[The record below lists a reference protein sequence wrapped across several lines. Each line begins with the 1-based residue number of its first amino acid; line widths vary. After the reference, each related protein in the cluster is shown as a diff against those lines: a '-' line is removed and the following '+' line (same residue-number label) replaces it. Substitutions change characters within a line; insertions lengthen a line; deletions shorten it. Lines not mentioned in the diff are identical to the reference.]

1 MPSKLPNFSEAKSKI
16 RTNVFRFATVP
27 ERGALLSHVLHLRI
41 IPAISLIF
49 SAPIMDESPSTPTEF
64 VAPTL
69 EELEPLFPAYELEA
83 FIAQGGMGAVYKARQ
98 KSLDR
103 SVAIKILPREFGDD
117 PQFRA
122 SFEAEAKAMARLNHP
137 NLISVYDFGNM
148 EGMLY
153 IIMEF
158 VQGKALYYSSHER
171 AIDPPVALDLVSTI
185 SRGLGHAHRGGII
198 HRDIKPAN
206 ILLDVNAKPKIG
218 DFGLAHP
225 LDRQKNEGVVFGTP
239 GYTAPEIFH
248 NHHPI
253 DQRSDIFSV
262 GALLYELLCGKHPEP
277 NSTSM
282 SSGIDPRI
290 DAIIKKATHPDPN
303 NRYHDVDTLADE
315 IDDLIPKLGG
325 PQFATTPTA
334 TPILNSGSNVILAS
348 SNEKSGVASFVVILL
363 LLLGGVAV
371 AFYIFGEGDEN
382 SQAVIP
388 EKKTEL
394 KPTPQPKD
402 RPDKKPPG
410 EIGKMAIKE
419 KPAKPE
425 SKGVAPQEV
434 AETPL
439 ESLDRLAQLLVD
451 GLRDEFPIGT
461 IKREKSAYFLLKQN
475 MTWDEASNFANR
487 HGAHLTLLPTTAD
500 LAWFQENFQSSS
512 PVWTGA
518 SDSGFEGKWF
528 WSDGSAV
535 DMKVWVEKS
544 PDNSITD
551 NPNGEDFGAISSSS
565 PNLEDHHRLQKFPAL
580 LEWRLDGSTPA
591 SLASQL
597 ARTGEALNNKRTPIF
612 PSGTYNVGGSRFLLV
627 KDAVSWEEGS
637 LIASNAGGHLA
648 VPSNDKEASFIA
660 LSLKSTLDDP
670 GSCWIGGKRDESLP
684 EIWNFITGEAF
695 TFITWLEDQPDNS
708 GEDENYLVI
717 KKKGNFLGANDEDKN
732 GTNTNHFLIEW
743 SVPALRNMP
752 RASVNGTKEGGLL
765 AALEKI
771 RDKIRYR
778 HGRAYDKFRKKYD
791 GLVEDFL
798 KELIS
803 AIKSYPL
810 AEAIKDD
817 LIEEYEGYLERKELP
832 DSLADAYPGRLKR
845 KLKEAKEE
853 TKALKE
859 EYEEAYEEAKQDYL
873 KAVLSAGKDAFNAGE
888 NIKGKM
894 FVLENTVTK
903 DNNERFDQIMDKKKV
918 PLPEAPKKPEE
929 EDED

>member
-1 MPSKLPNFSEAKSKI
+1 MPFKLPNFSEAKSKI
-16 RTNVFRFATVP
+16 RTNVSCFATVP
-27 ERGALLSHVLHLRI
+27 ERRALLSHALHLRI
-41 IPAISLIF
+41 SAISLLF
-49 SAPIMDESPSTPTEF
+49 PAPIMDESPSTPTEF

-103 SVAIKILPREFGDD
+103 SVAIKILPRVFGDD

-137 NLISVYDFGNM
+137 NLISVYDFGDID
-148 EGMLY
+148 GMLY
-153 IIMEF
+153 IVMEF
-158 VQGKALYYSSHER
+158 VHGKALYYSAHNR
-171 AIDPPVALDLVSTI
+171 AIDPAVALEMVSTI
-185 SRGLGHAHRGGII
+185 SRGLAHAHQGGII

-206 ILLDVNAKPKIG
+206 ILLDADAKPKIG
-218 DFGLAHP
+218 DFGLARP
-225 LDRQKNEGVVFGTP
+225 VGRGEDEGLVFGTP
-239 GYTAPEIFH
+239 GYTAPEIFQ
-248 NHHPI
+248 NGTEV

-262 GALLYELLCGKHPEP
+262 GALLYELICGRHPEA
-277 NSTSM
+277 NSHGMTT
-282 SSGIDPRI
+282 GIDPRI
-290 DAIIKKATHPDPN
+290 DNILKKATNANPNLRYPDA
-303 NRYHDVDTLADE
+303 DELAD
-315 IDDLIPKLGG
+315 DLDNLIPMLGG
-325 PQFATTPTA
+325 PQFTTTPTA
-334 TPILNSGSNVILAS
+334 TPILNSGSNAVLAS
-348 SNEKSGVASFVVILL
+348 SKEKSGVASFLVILL
-363 LLLGGVAV
+363 LLLGGGAF
-371 AFYIFGEGDEN
+371 AFYLLGKEDEKP
-382 SQAVIP
+382 QVGIP
-388 EKKTEL
+388 ENKAEL
-394 KPTPQPKD
+394 KSAPRPEN
-402 RPDKKPPG
+402 RPDEKPAG
-410 EIGKMAIKE
+410 EIGEMANKE

-425 SKGVAPQEV
+425 PKVVTPEEV

-451 GLRDEFPIGT
+451 GLRDEFPINT

-475 MTWDEASNFANR
+475 MTWDEANNFAKR
-487 HGAHLTLLPTTAD
+487 HGAHLALLPATAD
-500 LAWFQENFQSSS
+500 LAWFHENFESAS

-535 DMKVWVEKS
+535 DAKVWVKKS

-612 PSGTYNVGGSRFLLV
+612 PSGTYDVGGSRFLLV

-648 VPSNDKEASFIA
+648 VPSNEKEASFIA
-660 LSLKSTLDDP
+660 LTLKSTLDDS

-695 TFITWLEDQPDNS
+695 TFISWLEDQPDNS
-708 GEDENYLVI
+708 EEDENYLVI
-717 KKKGNFLGANDEDKN
+717 KKRENSLGANDEDKN
-732 GTNTNHFLIEW
+732 GTNTNHFFIEW
-743 SVPALRNMP
+743 SRPALRNMP
-752 RASVNGTKEGGLL
+752 RASVNGTEESGLL

-778 HGRAYDKFRKKYD
+778 HGRDYDKFRKKHD

-810 AEAIKDD
+810 GEDIKED
-817 LIEEYEGYLERKELP
+817 LIEQYEGYLERKELP

-853 TKALKE
+853 TKALE
-859 EYEEAYEEAKQDYL
+859 ENYEDQFDEAMQDYL
-873 KAVLSAGKDAFNAGE
+873 DLLTKTANSVLKKGE
-888 NIKGKM
+888 VAKGKM
-894 FVLENTVTK
+894 FILENKVTT
-903 DNNERFDQIMDKKKV
+903 DNNDRFEKIMDQEKV
-918 PLPEAPKKPEE
+918 PLPGAPKKPEE

>member
-1 MPSKLPNFSEAKSKI
+1 MAEDQPN
-16 RTNVFRFATVP
+16 
-27 ERGALLSHVLHLRI
+27 
-41 IPAISLIF
+41 
-49 SAPIMDESPSTPTEF
+49 PTEF

-69 EELEPLFPAYELEA
+69 EELTPLFPAYELEA

-117 PQFRA
+117 PQFRS

-137 NLISVYDFGNM
+137 NLISVYDFGDID
-148 EGMLY
+148 GMLY
-153 IIMEF
+153 IVMEF
-158 VQGKALYYSSHER
+158 VHGKALYYSAHNR
-171 AIDPPVALDLVSTI
+171 AIDPAVALEMVSTI
-185 SRGLGHAHRGGII
+185 SRGLAHAHKGGII

-206 ILLDVNAKPKIG
+206 ILLDADAKPKIG

-225 LDRQKNEGVVFGTP
+225 VGRGDDEGLVFGTP
-239 GYTAPEIFH
+239 GYTAPEIFQDGTEV
-248 NHHPI
+248 

-262 GALLYELLCGKHPEP
+262 GALLYELLCGRHPEA
-277 NSTSM
+277 NSHSM
-282 SSGIDPRI
+282 TTGIDPRI
-290 DAIIKKATHPDPN
+290 DNILKKATNANPNLRYPD
-303 NRYHDVDTLADE
+303 VGELADDL
-315 IDDLIPKLGG
+315 DDLIPKLGG
-325 PQFATTPTA
+325 PQFATTPTP

-348 SNEKSGVASFVVILL
+348 NNEKSGVASFVVILL

-419 KPAKPE
+419 RPTKPE
-425 SKGVAPQEV
+425 SKGVAPQKV

-535 DMKVWVEKS
+535 DAKVWVEKS

-732 GTNTNHFLIEW
+732 GTNTNHFFIEW

-810 AEAIKDD
+810 GEAIKDD

-859 EYEEAYEEAKQDYL
+859 EYEDQFDEAMQDYL
-873 KAVLSAGKDAFNAGE
+873 DLLTKTANSVLKKGE
-888 NIKGKM
+888 VAKGKM
-894 FVLENTVTK
+894 FILENKVTTEN
-903 DNNERFDQIMDKKKV
+903 DDRFEKIMDSEKV
-918 PLPEAPKKPEE
+918 PLPVVPT
-929 EDED
+929 D